1 MSRSFLVGLCVLI
14 FTVVLMLVACGGGTS
29 TTSQTAFV
37 NVSTSDPPTCSAPS
51 VPYSHVF
58 VTVTDV
64 NMHTSANA
72 GSNASARFDLPPNL
86 NNSPHH
92 WDLLSQPRS

>member
-1 MSRSFLVGLCVLI
+1 MSRFFLVGLCVTV
-14 FTVVLMLVACGGGTS
+14 FTVVLMLVACGGGIN

-51 VPYSHVF
+51 GPYSHVF

-64 NMHTSANA
+64 KIHF
-72 GSNASARFDLPPNL
+72 ARTCAHKTAVGGWQWRGRPLAAPV
-86 NNSPHH
+86 
-92 WDLLSQPRS
+92 